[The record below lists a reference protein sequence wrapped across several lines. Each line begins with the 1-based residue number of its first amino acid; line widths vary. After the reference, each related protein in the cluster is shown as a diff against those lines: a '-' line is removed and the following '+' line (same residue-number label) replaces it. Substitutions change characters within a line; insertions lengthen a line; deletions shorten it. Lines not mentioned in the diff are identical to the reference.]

1 MLARRS
7 GLGGLLPSGVAGEGL
22 MRGGL
27 MRGGLPCGPLEPS
40 VAALV
45 GTQVGRRGGNDAE
58 GVFSD
63 DAEDVGVLIN
73 FLLMVR

>member
-1 MLARRS
+1 
-7 GLGGLLPSGVAGEGL
+7 
-22 MRGGL
+22 MRGWS
-27 MRGGLPCGPLEPS
+27 RGLPYGPLKPS

-58 GVFSD
+58 GVFPD

-73 FLLMVR
+73 FLLMVRW